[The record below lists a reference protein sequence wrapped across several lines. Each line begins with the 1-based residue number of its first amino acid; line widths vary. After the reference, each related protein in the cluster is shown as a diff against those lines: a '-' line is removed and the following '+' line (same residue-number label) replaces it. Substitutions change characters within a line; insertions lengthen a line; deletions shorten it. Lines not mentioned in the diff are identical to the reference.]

1 MNRTRHLLVGAI
13 AAVALLTGSACS
25 NSGTEQAAGS
35 SSTTPS
41 NATPATATHNQADVK
56 FAHHMIP
63 HHQQAIEMS
72 DMILAKP
79 DIDPRVSDLAT
90 EIKAAQGPEIQQMQ
104 DWLTQW
110 GMPTMAMTPGMGMPG
125 MEMTPGMEM
134 PGMGSETPAPSES
147 EAPGSSPSPS
157 GSMVPGMDGM
167 SPMMGM
173 MSPADMDALNNAQGV
188 EAGKLFLTQMIEHHQ
203 GAITMAQNEIE
214 NGEFPAA
221 ITLAETIVTS
231 QQKEIDTMNQTL
243 TSLG

>member
-1 MNRTRHLLVGAI
+1 
-13 AAVALLTGSACS
+13 
-25 NSGTEQAAGS
+25 
-35 SSTTPS
+35 
-41 NATPATATHNQADVK
+41 
-56 FAHHMIP
+56 
-63 HHQQAIEMS
+63 
-72 DMILAKP
+72 
-79 DIDPRVSDLAT
+79 
-90 EIKAAQGPEIQQMQ
+90 
-104 DWLTQW
+104 
-110 GMPTMAMTPGMGMPG
+110 
-125 MEMTPGMEM
+125 
-134 PGMGSETPAPSES
+134 
-147 EAPGSSPSPS
+147 
-157 GSMVPGMDGM
+157 MDGM